1 MFTIVFF
8 WYAKSQNKSELS
20 FFSRFSVKRSVFHS
34 TRNYKSSEEDAYYAE
49 ISLKGFLK
57 SEICHIFENSE
68 HSGRK
73 IQWNGSSPV
82 DRIFPFDQKSC
93 FHLTPFRKFNN
104 FRILRKLSR
113 KFRTICA
120 CFESSEI
127 LEQMKSAL
135 FLSLPY
141 KRSNAII
148 ITTKGL
154 KLLFFANSEPSWL
167 RVHRPQTRFYT

>member
-1 MFTIVFF
+1 MPNRRT
-8 WYAKSQNKSELS
+8 SQNYL
-20 FFSRFSVKRSVFHS
+20 FFFPRFSVKRSVFHS
-34 TRNYKSSEEDAYYAE
+34 TRNYKSSEKDAYYAE

-127 LEQMKSAL
+127 LD
-135 FLSLPY
+135 
-141 KRSNAII
+141 
-148 ITTKGL
+148 
-154 KLLFFANSEPSWL
+154 
-167 RVHRPQTRFYT
+167 

>member
-1 MFTIVFF
+1 MQTASFAFVRLSWYVYNSLFLICQIAGQVRIIFFFFTIFGKKECFPFNQKLQKFRKGCILCGNFF
-8 WYAKSQNKSELS
+8 E
-20 FFSRFSVKRSVFHS
+20 R
-34 TRNYKSSEEDAYYAE
+34 
-49 ISLKGFLK
+49 FLK

-82 DRIFPFDQKSC
+82 DRIFPFDQKSG

-127 LEQMKSAL
+127 LD
-135 FLSLPY
+135 
-141 KRSNAII
+141 
-148 ITTKGL
+148 
-154 KLLFFANSEPSWL
+154 
-167 RVHRPQTRFYT
+167 

>member
-1 MFTIVFF
+1 MQTASFAFVRLSWYVYNSLFLICQIAGQVRIIFF
-8 WYAKSQNKSELS
+8 
-20 FFSRFSVKRSVFHS
+20 FFPRFSVKRSVFHS

-82 DRIFPFDQKSC
+82 DRIFPFDQKSG

-127 LEQMKSAL
+127 LE
-135 FLSLPY
+135 
-141 KRSNAII
+141 
-148 ITTKGL
+148 
-154 KLLFFANSEPSWL
+154 
-167 RVHRPQTRFYT
+167 